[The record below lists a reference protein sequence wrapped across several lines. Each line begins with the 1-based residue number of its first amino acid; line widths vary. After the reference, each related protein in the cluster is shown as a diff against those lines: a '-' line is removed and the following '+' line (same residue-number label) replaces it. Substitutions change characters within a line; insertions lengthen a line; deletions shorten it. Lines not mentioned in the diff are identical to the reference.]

1 LETGALEIMF
11 VSQWI
16 LLSDS
21 SSTAEARR
29 AGARMAVALGLSETK
44 AGEAAIIITE
54 AARNAVVYGGG
65 GQVLLS
71 GVKSTYETRLD
82 ILALDRGPGIADLA
96 RALEDGYSS
105 GGTPGTGLGAIKRMA
120 DVFDLFSNAKG
131 TALFARVVQAE
142 AAQESGS
149 AAGFSGFTAPYPGET
164 ACGDNISWEINADRY
179 IVMVVDGLG
188 HGPQAAE
195 AADEAVRI
203 FQAYNSDPP
212 LSIVTRLHDA
222 LKKTRGAAAAIA
234 EIRPLAGTLVY
245 SGVGNIAGSI
255 LSNTL
260 SRSLV
265 SHNGTLGH
273 VMPRVQEFKVDWPK
287 DGILVMHSDGLQS
300 RWDLSR
306 YPGLLSRQPALIA
319 GVLLRDFRRER
330 DDASVLV
337 MKGAVA
343 I

>member
-1 LETGALEIMF
+1 MF
-11 VSQWI
+11 VSQWVP
-16 LLSDS
+16 LSDS
-21 SSTAEARR
+21 SSTSEARR
-29 AGARMAVALGLSETK
+29 VGARMAVELGLDATK
-44 AGEAAIIITE
+44 AGEAAVIITE

-65 GQVLLS
+65 GQMLLA
-71 GVKSTYETRLD
+71 GVKSRSGIHMD
-82 ILALDRGPGIADLA
+82 ILALDRGTGIADLTH
-96 RALEDGYSS
+96 ALQDGYST

-142 AAQESGS
+142 APQESMS
-149 AAGFSGFTAPYPGET
+149 AVNFSAFTAPYPGET
-164 ACGDNISWEINADRY
+164 ACGDNISWEITGDRC
-179 IVMVVDGLG
+179 IVLVVDGLG

-203 FQAYNSDPP
+203 FRTYSSEAPA
-212 LSIVTRLHDA
+212 SIITRLHDA

-245 SGVGNIAGSI
+245 AGVGNIAGSI

-287 DGILVMHSDGLQS
+287 DGILIMHSDGLQS

-306 YPGLLSRQPALIA
+306 YAGLLSKQPALIA

-337 MKGAVA
+337 MKGAAA

>member
-1 LETGALEIMF
+1 MF
-11 VSQWI
+11 LSQTVS
-16 LLSDS
+16 LSDF

-29 AGARMAVALGLSETK
+29 IGARMALSLGLNEKKSGET
-44 AGEAAIIITE
+44 AIVITE

-65 GQVLLS
+65 GQLLLS
-71 GVKSTYETRLD
+71 GIKSKHETRME
-82 ILALDRGPGIADLA
+82 ILALDRGPGIADLS
-96 RALEDGYSS
+96 RALQDGYST

-120 DVFDLFSNAKG
+120 EAFDVFSNAKG
-131 TALFARVVQAE
+131 TAIFARIEQSENEQRSQKSSVE
-142 AAQESGS
+142 L
-149 AAGFSGFTAPYPGET
+149 AGLVSPIAGET
-164 ACGDNISWEINADRY
+164 ASGDNLAWEINGDRCM
-179 IVMVVDGLG
+179 VMMADGLG

-195 AADEAVRI
+195 AADEAVRVFRAHSSESPASLI
-203 FQAYNSDPP
+203 S
-212 LSIVTRLHDA
+212 RMHDA

-234 EIRPLAGTLVY
+234 EVRTLAGTLIY
-245 SGVGNIAGSI
+245 AGVGNISGSI
-255 LSNTL
+255 LSSTL

-273 VMPRVQEFKVDWPK
+273 VMARVQEFKVEWPK
-287 DGILVMHSDGLQS
+287 DGVLVMHSDGLQS

-306 YPGLLSRQPALIA
+306 YPGLLARQPALIA

-337 MKGAVA
+337 LKGAAA

>member
-1 LETGALEIMF
+1 MF
-11 VSQWI
+11 LSQAVS
-16 LLSDS
+16 LSDA

-29 AGARMAVALGLSETK
+29 AGVRMASQLGLNEKKSGDT
-44 AGEAAIIITE
+44 AVVITE

-65 GQVLLS
+65 GQLLLS
-71 GVKSTYETRLD
+71 GIKSKNATRME
-82 ILALDRGPGIADLA
+82 IVALDRGPGIADLS
-96 RALEDGYSS
+96 RALQDGYST

-120 DVFDLFSNAKG
+120 EVFDVFSNSKG
-131 TALFARVVQAE
+131 TAIFARIEQPAE
-142 AAQESGS
+142 ANPHKSSVEL
-149 AAGFSGFTAPYPGET
+149 AGLLSPVAGEM
-164 ACGDNISWEINADRY
+164 ACGDNLAWDINGDRC
-179 IVMVVDGLG
+179 IVLAVDGLG
-188 HGPQAAE
+188 HGLQAAE

-203 FQAYNSDPP
+203 FRAHSSESPAN
-212 LSIVTRLHDA
+212 LITRLHDA

-234 EIRPLAGTLVY
+234 EVRPLAGTVVY
-245 SGVGNIAGSI
+245 AGVGNISGTI
-255 LSNTL
+255 LSHTL
-260 SRSLV
+260 GRSLV

-273 VMPRVQEFKVDWPK
+273 VMSRVQEFKVDWPK

-306 YPGLLSRQPALIA
+306 YSGLLNRHPALIG

-337 MKGAVA
+337 LKGAAA

>member
-1 LETGALEIMF
+1 MF
-11 VSQWI
+11 LSQTVP
-16 LLSDS
+16 LSDF

-29 AGARMAVALGLSETK
+29 AGARMAASLGLNETK
-44 AGEAAIIITE
+44 SGETAIVITE

-65 GQVLLS
+65 GQLVLS
-71 GVKSTYETRLD
+71 GTKSKHETRME
-82 ILALDRGPGIADLA
+82 ILALDRGPGIADLS
-96 RALEDGYSS
+96 RALQDGYST

-120 DVFDLFSNAKG
+120 EVFDVFSSAKG
-131 TALFARVVQAE
+131 TAIFARIEQLENERHPGKSSVE
-142 AAQESGS
+142 F
-149 AAGFSGFTAPYPGET
+149 AGLATPIAGEQ
-164 ACGDNISWEINADRY
+164 ACGDNLAVEINGDRC
-179 IVMVVDGLG
+179 IALLADGLG

-195 AADEAVRI
+195 AANEAVRVFHAHSNESPASLI
-203 FQAYNSDPP
+203 
-212 LSIVTRLHDA
+212 TRMHDA
-222 LKKTRGAAAAIA
+222 LKKTRGAAAAVA
-234 EIRPLAGTLVY
+234 EIRPLAGTLIY
-245 SGVGNIAGSI
+245 AGVGNIAGSI

-260 SRSLV
+260 SRSLI

-273 VMPRVQEFKVDWPK
+273 VMARVQEFKVEWPK

-306 YPGLLSRQPALIA
+306 YPGLLGRQPALIA

-337 MKGAVA
+337 LKGAGL